1 MKRNLRTVWAYYIP
15 SNSFLGNSGKEM
27 GSDKSRAYEVVLVA
41 SGNPWKAPESCGRSE
56 NLSRDFAPFRGVRR
70 LQIRHEVRFW
80 TTMRHQYLETRGRG
94 NASVVS
100 DNLSLLINWEN
111 VIGALVGPPTRPVT
125 ESSRKS
131 VAQQTLY
138 LPRKTRNS
146 ELSSSSFS
154 SYFLEQFQRSDSFL
168 ESRVTPSLNIQ
179 NCLG

>member
-1 MKRNLRTVWAYYIP
+1 
-15 SNSFLGNSGKEM
+15 
-27 GSDKSRAYEVVLVA
+27 
-41 SGNPWKAPESCGRSE
+41 
-56 NLSRDFAPFRGVRR
+56 
-70 LQIRHEVRFW
+70 
-80 TTMRHQYLETRGRG
+80 
-94 NASVVS
+94 VVS